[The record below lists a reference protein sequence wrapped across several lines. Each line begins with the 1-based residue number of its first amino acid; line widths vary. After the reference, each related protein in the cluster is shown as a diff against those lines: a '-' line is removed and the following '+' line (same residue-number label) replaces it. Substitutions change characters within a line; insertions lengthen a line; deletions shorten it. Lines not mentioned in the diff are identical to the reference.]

1 MYFWLS
7 LAFNLLGAIF
17 AGIQFA
23 KLSAALKSKSE
34 KEYDFSSRFSYTLIA
49 FAIPFFSPISLHL
62 GATVSFF
69 IAVTAVSTLVLS
81 RTTKYGS

>member
-34 KEYDFSSRFSYTLIA
+34 KEYDFSSRFSYILIA
-49 FAIPFFSPISLHL
+49 FAIPFFSPKYLCTWEQRFHSSLL
-62 GATVSFF
+62 
-69 IAVTAVSTLVLS
+69 
-81 RTTKYGS
+81 

>member
-34 KEYDFSSRFSYTLIA
+34 KEYDFSSRFSYILIA

-62 GATVSFF
+62 GARVSFF